1 MTARILREH
10 AEQVALVFAT
20 QIYQRYLY
28 DDLSDAM
35 ANEFTLYGSLLSLGR
50 LSSQPAADSIRESYT
65 ELESSFVDG
74 YMGPADYTVPA
85 DNTVPADYT
94 GPVVE
99 AINPDYFVVQ
109 AEAVEYI
116 LNNLNEPGWV

>member
-50 LSSQPAADSIRESYT
+50 LSSQPAADLIRESYT

-74 YMGPADYTVPA
+74 YMGPAD
-85 DNTVPADYT
+85 NTVPADYT

-99 AINPDYFVVQ
+99 AYEVTDPDYFVVQ

>member
-10 AEQVALVFAT
+10 AEHVALVFAT

-35 ANEFTLYGSLLSLGR
+35 ANEFSLYGSLLSLR
-50 LSSQPAADSIRESYT
+50 LLSSQPLAVPIRKRYT

-74 YMGPADYTVPA
+74 YMGSES
-85 DNTVPADYT
+85 
-94 GPVVE
+94 VE
-99 AINPDYFVVQ
+99 AEVEVENTEPDYFVVQ
-109 AEAVEYI
+109 AEAVESVI
-116 LNNLNEPGWV
+116 NNLCEPGWV

>member
-50 LSSQPAADSIRESYT
+50 LSRQPLADPIRECYA
-65 ELESSFVDG
+65 ELETAFVDG
-74 YMGPADYTVPA
+74 YMGPA
-85 DNTVPADYT
+85 
-94 GPVVE
+94 
-99 AINPDYFVVQ
+99 F
-109 AEAVEYI
+109 
-116 LNNLNEPGWV
+116 